1 MQRKYV
7 EAGTALMAFYS
18 QWTRFMLHRKVIPH
32 RTRAI
37 ANEVKRRGK
46 ASLLEEFAKEVIKGA
61 LSRVDALQVGRDT
74 AVVRSAKRTLRTGG
88 GRKSDGIVLSPA
100 ARSYIFTA
108 RL

>member
-1 MQRKYV
+1 MK
-7 EAGTALMAFYS
+7 AGTALVAFYC
-18 QWTRFMLHRKVIPH
+18 QWTRFVLHRKVIPD

-37 ANEVKRRGK
+37 ANEVKRRGE
-46 ASLLEEFAKEVIKGA
+46 ASILEEFAKEVIEGA
-61 LSRVDALQVGRDT
+61 LSRADVLQVGRDT
-74 AVVRSAKRTLRTGG
+74 GVVRSAKRTLRTGG